1 MNVTFTLIELRRV
14 LRDYATMFFVIVLP
28 GFLYV
33 IFGASQE
40 YSDERMLHGNV
51 GMYIMVAMAA
61 YGAVTAT
68 SGLGGMAAVERM
80 QGWGRQ
86 LGLTP
91 LTDSSYIAMK
101 AVVAVVVASFPIGA
115 VYLLGWLTGAEATGR
130 AWLLS
135 ALVALVGA
143 VTFSLYGLVIGLSFR
158 TEAAVSAGAGML
170 VVLSFLGN
178 LFFPL
183 SGAWLTIAKFTPLY
197 GYAYLAR
204 YPVNEG
210 LSLDNRGNP
219 IPVDPLWMPTLNVVV
234 WTLLFAMLAVWL
246 VRRGRSRQ

>member
-1 MNVTFTLIELRRV
+1 
-14 LRDYATMFFVIVLP
+14 
-28 GFLYV
+28 
-33 IFGASQE
+33 
-40 YSDERMLHGNV
+40 MLHGNV
-51 GMYIMVAMAA
+51 AMYIMVAMAA

-68 SGLGGMAAVERM
+68 SGMGGMAAVERM

-91 LTDSSYIAMK
+91 LTDASFIAMK
-101 AVVAVVVASFPIGA
+101 ALVAVIVASFPIAA
-115 VYLLGWLTGAEATGR
+115 VFLLGWLTGAEATGT
-130 AWLLS
+130 AWALS
-135 ALVALVGA
+135 ALIALVGA
-143 VTFSLYGLVIGLSFR
+143 VTFSLYGLAIGLAFR

-183 SGAWLTIAKFTPLY
+183 TGAWLAIAKFTPLY

-210 LSLDNRGNP
+210 RSVDNQGNT

-234 WTLLFAMLAVWL
+234 WSLLFAVLAVWL